1 MNTIVGTIDNKQ
13 VISYLEKLTNRVFK
27 VIPMSEEKS
36 TTLEKY
42 VDSIVRELFGNSQIV
57 FRDELLAIVGTL
69 KGLDYDNHRNL
80 RSDIFKV
87 IEIISRTKDRV
98 V

>member
-13 VISYLEKLTNRVFK
+13 VISYLDKLTNRVFK

-57 FRDELLAIVGTL
+57 FQDELLAIVGTL
-69 KGLDYDNHRNL
+69 KGLDYRSHSKL

-98 V
+98 E